1 MSRTRF
7 FRRQIQ
13 RYAYQRQLG
22 LNNIGGGENQPAFF
36 LHNLQGQ
43 LALVRYNPDRHSEL
57 QGELLEEDDN
67 Q

>member
-1 MSRTRF
+1 
-7 FRRQIQ
+7 
-13 RYAYQRQLG
+13 
-22 LNNIGGGENQPAFF
+22 
-36 LHNLQGQ
+36 LQAQ